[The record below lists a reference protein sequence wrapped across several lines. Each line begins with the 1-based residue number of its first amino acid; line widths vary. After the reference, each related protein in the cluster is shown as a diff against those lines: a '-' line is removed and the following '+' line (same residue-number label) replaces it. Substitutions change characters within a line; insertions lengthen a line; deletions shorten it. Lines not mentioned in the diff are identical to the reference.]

1 MKININGGES
11 KKLLTGGKYCP
22 EDILV
27 TAEGGGEAAVQR
39 MKRFVLDLSEV
50 TAAAGTLAPS
60 FWPGKTFYGT
70 VNNSSATWQGF
81 EGKTVQSQYSASEA
95 VGRYMT
101 DEIKNNTVIY
111 VTGYTST
118 VLNIQRIDL
127 GSLASAPKSC
137 LEDYE
142 GELPPG
148 TYEFAEGQIYYYTY
162 GESSGRHS
170 VIEKDVNFY
179 DYDGTLLHSYTLGE
193 VQTLSELPPLPQRA
207 GLICQEWNWT
217 LDELKALGRPM
228 TVGASYITDDGATRL
243 YLDIPNDGRKTVP
256 LHFSQSVSGGVTINW
271 GDGSA
276 AETVSGTGYISTS
289 HTYANGGEYM
299 ISLMPSDTCNIILGN
314 GTNTSVIGATAS
326 DTSYFIG
333 SLLASANIGKNVSLG
348 KCAFEA
354 SNALKKISM
363 PSTTRVG
370 TALYECNAFER
381 CLALNFVVFSR
392 ANTFLGAYCFQHSCG
407 LDFVSLAPTIS
418 GTIEGAFA
426 YCRGVKRLDFPDG
439 IENITWNGCRDCCS
453 LNDINKS
460 NATRIDESAFRG
472 AWGLKRAVI
481 GEGQKS
487 INQTF
492 NGAYSLADV
501 DIPSTI
507 TTLSGSGFSNC
518 LAMRKY
524 DFTKLTA
531 IPTLSSTDVFTGI
544 PSDCIIVVPDSLVA
558 QWKTATNWST
568 YASHIKGASE
578 V

>member
-1 MKININGGES
+1 MPYDKVVDS
-11 KKLLTGGKYCP
+11 AKLDNDLRAVADAIRTKGNTFSRLHFPDGFVSAI
-22 EDILV
+22 ENM
-27 TAEGGGEAAVQR
+27 EGGGGEP
-39 MKRFVLDLSEV
+39 V
-50 TAAAGTLAPS
+50 T
-60 FWPGKTFYGT
+60 
-70 VNNSSATWQGF
+70 
-81 EGKTVQSQYSASEA
+81 
-95 VGRYMT
+95 
-101 DEIKNNTVIY
+101 
-111 VTGYTST
+111 
-118 VLNIQRIDL
+118 
-127 GSLASAPKSC
+127 
-137 LEDYE
+137 
-142 GELPPG
+142 
-148 TYEFAEGQIYYYTY
+148 
-162 GESSGRHS
+162 
-170 VIEKDVNFY
+170 EKDINFY
-179 DYDGTLLHSYTLGE
+179 DYDGDLLYAYTLDE
-193 VQTLSELPPLPQRA
+193 IQQLSELPPLPVRE

-243 YLDIPNDGRKTVP
+243 YLDIPKDARKTVP
-256 LHFSQSVSGGVTINW
+256 LHFSQSVSSGVTINW

-381 CLALNFVVFSR
+381 CFALNFVVFSR

-407 LDFVSLAPTIS
+407 LDLVSLAPTIS

-439 IENITWNGCRDCCS
+439 IENITWNACRDCCS

-481 GEGQKS
+481 GEGQKTL
-487 INQTF
+487 NYTF
-492 NGAYSLADV
+492 SECRSLSEV

-507 TTLSGSGFSNC
+507 TSLNSNAFSNC
-518 LAMRKY
+518 YGMTRY
-524 DFTKLTA
+524 DFTKCTA
-531 IPTLSSTDVFTGI
+531 VPTLGNTNVFTGI
-544 PSDCIIVVPDSLVA
+544 PEDCIIVVPDGLLTE
-558 QWKTATNWST
+558 WKAATNWST